1 MLYPSI
7 NDLLEKAENQYILVN
22 EVAKRARQIVEV
34 EGRNKGYID
43 EMAGKR
49 AERAKENGCSGS
61 VAVDKK
67 PVSIATLE
75 VFDGEISY
83 ISGSAEEKDE
93 IREMMDLAN
102 LEAFLNEQEE
112 QEEEML

>member
-22 EVAKRARQIVEV
+22 EVAKRARQIVELEV
-34 EGRNKGYID
+34 KKKGYID
-43 EMAGKR
+43 DMADKR
-49 AERAKENGCSGS
+49 DRQAAENGRTAGS
-61 VAVDKK
+61 VDRK

-83 ISGSAEEKDE
+83 ITKLTEEKDE
-93 IREMMDLAN
+93 IRQMMDIAN
-102 LEAFLNEQEE
+102 LEAYLTE